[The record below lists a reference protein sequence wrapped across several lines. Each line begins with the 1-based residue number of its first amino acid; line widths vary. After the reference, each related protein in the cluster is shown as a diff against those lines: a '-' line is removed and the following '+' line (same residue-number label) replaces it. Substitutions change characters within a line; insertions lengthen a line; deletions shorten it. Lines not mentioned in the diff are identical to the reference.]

1 MKAEGGE
8 TGLTMSKTAIKKRI
22 ERAIKRFAQAASNKA
37 FALVP
42 QSMTSG
48 KLYEAHVLSLV
59 IEQLVVTERYR
70 VVLVNTNFITLKSA
84 PGPINRS
91 YPYFRLEKNGRSCA
105 EIWTDVEFL
114 SLSHA
119 QLAPSSLTRGAYH
132 ELDILVV
139 DHSASGRPRHD
150 QIWLGVECKNTGYSK
165 SLLKE
170 ILGIRRELSLLQSPQ
185 STRFNSWPRS
195 TVPASPSSCLLVY
208 ATDSSVQNYSE
219 PGDFFGIDFFHET
232 L

>member
-1 MKAEGGE
+1 
-8 TGLTMSKTAIKKRI
+8 MSKTVVKRRI
-22 ERAIKRFAQAASNKA
+22 ERAIKNFAQATSNKA
-37 FALVP
+37 FGLVP

-59 IEQLVVTERYR
+59 IEKLVTVEHYS
-70 VVLVNTNFITLKSA
+70 VVLINTNFVTLKSA

-91 YPYFRLEKNGRSCA
+91 YPYFRLAKHGSPHA

-114 SLSHA
+114 SLSYH
-119 QLAPSSLTRGAYH
+119 QLNPIDLTRGAYH
-132 ELDILVV
+132 ELDILIT
-139 DHSASGRPRHD
+139 DRNASGRPRHD

-170 ILGIRRELSLLQSPQ
+170 ILGIRRELSLLQHAVP
-185 STRFNSWPRS
+185 TRFKSWPRT
-195 TVPASPSSCLLVY
+195 TVPASPNSCLLVY
-208 ATDSSVQNYSE
+208 ATDPNVRNYSQ
-219 PGDFFGIDFFHET
+219 PGDFFGIDFNHEP